1 MTNRFPKHLCG
12 APFSSEQL
20 ARIRREIGLSGS
32 AYRAEIARRV
42 CEVLD
47 WKDALGRP
55 KVMSSRVARLRL
67 HRAGH
72 IELPAARNGD
82 GNNKPLTRQ
91 RQLPVEQPIGGR
103 VEALEAMA
111 LT

>member
-1 MTNRFPKHLCG
+1 MTNRFPKQLCG

-20 ARIRREIGLSGS
+20 AKIKHEIRLSGS

-47 WKDALGRP
+47 WKDALGKP
-55 KVMSSRVARLRL
+55 KMRISRVALLQL

-72 IELPAARNGD
+72 IGLPCTRNGN
-82 GNNKPLTRQ
+82 GNNKPL
-91 RQLPVEQPIGGR
+91 
-103 VEALEAMA
+103 
-111 LT
+111 